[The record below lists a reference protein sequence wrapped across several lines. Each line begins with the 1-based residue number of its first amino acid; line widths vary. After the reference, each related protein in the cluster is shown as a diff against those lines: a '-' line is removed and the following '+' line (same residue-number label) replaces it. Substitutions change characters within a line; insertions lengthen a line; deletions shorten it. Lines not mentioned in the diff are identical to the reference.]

1 MSVTRHVISVLVEN
15 QFGVLARVAGLFSG
29 RGFNIDSLT
38 VAETDEPGI
47 SRMTVVSTGD
57 DAIIE
62 QITKH
67 LNRLIDVIKV
77 TDLTMEKHIERE
89 LALIKVSADGTK
101 RAEIIQIVDIFRDR
115 IVDVSPSAVIIE
127 ATGDEDKLRA
137 MVDLLR
143 PYGIQELV
151 RTGKAAILRSGN
163 GK

>member
-38 VAETDEPGI
+38 VAETDEQGI
-47 SRMTVVSTGD
+47 SRMTIVSTGD

-67 LNRLIDVIKV
+67 LNKLIDVIKV
-77 TDLTMEKHIERE
+77 TDMTIERHIERE
-89 LALIKVSADGTK
+89 LALIKVSAEGQK
-101 RAEIIQIVDIFRDR
+101 RSEIIQIIDIFRAR
-115 IVDVSPSAVIIE
+115 IVDVGSTSLIVE
-127 ATGDEDKLRA
+127 ATGDEDKLLA
-137 MVDLLR
+137 IIDLLR

-151 RTGKAAILRSGN
+151 RTGKAAILRG
-163 GK
+163 GTK